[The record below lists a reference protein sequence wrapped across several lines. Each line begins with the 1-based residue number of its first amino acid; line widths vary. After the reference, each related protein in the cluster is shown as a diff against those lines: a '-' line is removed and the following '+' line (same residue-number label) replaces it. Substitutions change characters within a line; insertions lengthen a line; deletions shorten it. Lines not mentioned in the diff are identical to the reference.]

1 MLDNLHNYSFLLYA
15 FRFDNIVSMVF
26 SSLLFQMLRIV
37 EVLVGS
43 NRYASVICTAAC
55 FMLPVKYVLH
65 RLGFYSSGLFFL
77 TGALTAYYWKVVPS
91 SIADSLSVGRN
102 IHISNKV
109 VCIVILLLSSA
120 FSGSA
125 LLEVLLSFCI
135 GSLVTPSLSHP
146 APFVPFPKGVTSFLS
161 ELYEEPTVMN
171 IRPTTRYAGQ
181 GGSEVQVDEDLVQ
194 QLMDMGFERED
205 CVRELRKAR
214 NDVNV
219 AANRLLNAM

>member
-1 MLDNLHNYSFLLYA
+1 MFGLIDS
-15 FRFDNIVSMVF
+15 IVSMVF

-77 TGALTAYYWKVVPS
+77 TGALTAYYWSKCTGEVLGLEVVPS
-91 SIADSLSVGRN
+91 SIADSLSIGRN

-135 GSLVTPSLSHP
+135 GLLVTPSLSHP

-161 ELYEEPTVMN
+161 VAK
-171 IRPTTRYAGQ
+171 RC
-181 GGSEVQVDEDLVQ
+181 GSDE
-194 QLMDMGFERED
+194 
-205 CVRELRKAR
+205 
-214 NDVNV
+214 
-219 AANRLLNAM
+219 